1 VKHLVI
7 LILVVVAAWFA
18 WKHFSGPPFAGAEVP
33 ESERVMNVAS
43 REFSSVTDLLD
54 NDHWT
59 IILFTG
65 PNAPGGSE
73 LERKMEVAV
82 RGRVKTV
89 RLVIVDVG
97 DLSSSLAQQLELKE
111 LPAAWLFDGVG
122 KTSTDLEDIVK
133 KLG

>member
-1 VKHLVI
+1 MKHLVI
-7 LILVVVAAWFA
+7 LILVAVAAWFA
-18 WKHFSGPPFAGAEVP
+18 WKHFSGPPFEGPEVP
-33 ESERVMNVAS
+33 ESERVMIVAS

-65 PNAPGGSE
+65 PNAPGGAE
-73 LERKMEVAV
+73 LERKLEVAV

-97 DLSSSLAQQLELKE
+97 DLSTSLAQQLDLKE
-111 LPAAWLFDGVG
+111 LPEAWLFDGVG
-122 KTSTDLEDIVK
+122 KKSTDLEDIVK